1 MKILTLDFESYYDK
15 DYSLS
20 KLTTEEYIRGPLFE
34 VIGVAVQVDN
44 GEPEW
49 FSGTRKEIRKF
60 LEQFDFANSLALAH
74 NAVFDAAI
82 LTWCFGIKPKGWLD
96 TLSMARA
103 VHGTEVG
110 GSLKALVEHYK
121 LGEKGTEVVDALGM
135 KRTAFSAEQLAKYGK
150 YCENDVAITYALF
163 QELSVGFPNVEL
175 RLIDLTVKMFSE
187 PVLHL
192 DTDALSAY
200 KLTLEAQKAKLLVD
214 LGTDEESLQSNAKF
228 AEALSL
234 LGVVPPVKMSLKT
247 GKEAF
252 AFAKNDEEFKELLE
266 HENPLVHALVAAR
279 IGVKSTLEESRT
291 QRFIDISMRGPM
303 PVPLKYYAAHTGR
316 WGGSDKINL
325 QNLPSRGD
333 NGGKL
338 KKTIL
343 APDGFMLIDCDSSQI
358 EARTLAWL
366 AGQDDLVEAFDKGQ
380 DVYKIMASAIYGK
393 PVEEIS
399 KAERFVGKTTV
410 LGCIGSGTMVLCG
423 LGWKPIEEVTL
434 ADKLWDGKD
443 WVCHQGLVSK
453 GLKQTLNLCGVW
465 LTPDHKVLSGTQWLE
480 AQSVAQDESTLYQA
494 LVTGAENLP
503 SQGMSRGKETGF
515 APSLLAVVV
524 DSLNTPLTTKI
535 SKILK
540 VLGAIVVQRAQQM
553 VSGIGSTPRLC
564 TTMPI
569 GLGCL
574 TDYLPRSL
582 DAITKPHHTTPIMG
596 VGVSKFINRGEKTGL
611 RFLGMY
617 KQLLGGM
624 LKNLK
629 WIAPTTTK
637 DTNPA
642 ILGLYQEAT
651 TCGINVPCLPLRK
664 SLQTYDIAYSGP
676 RNRFTILTNQGPMI
690 VHNCGYGMGAV
701 KFHAALLTA
710 GVTDITPA
718 EAQRII
724 DVYRQTYS
732 KIPLLWR
739 AATEALKH
747 ISANFSTTLGRD
759 GVLVIEGQKGIKL
772 PNGLYVKYPNMKSV
786 TNPDNGKYEV
796 VYDTRKGKTV
806 VNTRIYGGKCV
817 ENVCQALAK
826 LIIGDQMLLIAK
838 KYKVVMTV
846 HDAVACIAP
855 EDEVSEAVTYVEK
868 CMRTRPSWA
877 LGLPL
882 NCESGFG
889 YSYGDC

>member
-103 VHGTEVG
+103 IHGTEVG

-121 LGEKGTEVVDALGM
+121 LGEKGTEVVDALGL
-135 KRTAFSAEQLAKYGK
+135 KRTAFGAEQLAKYGK

-187 PVLHL
+187 PVLQL

-228 AEALSL
+228 AEALSK

-266 HENPLVHALVAAR
+266 HENPLVQALVAAR

-333 NGGKL
+333 NAGKL

-410 LGCIGSGTMVLCG
+410 LG
-423 LGWKPIEEVTL
+423 
-434 ADKLWDGKD
+434 
-443 WVCHQGLVSK
+443 
-453 GLKQTLNLCGVW
+453 
-465 LTPDHKVLSGTQWLE
+465 
-480 AQSVAQDESTLYQA
+480 
-494 LVTGAENLP
+494 
-503 SQGMSRGKETGF
+503 
-515 APSLLAVVV
+515 
-524 DSLNTPLTTKI
+524 
-535 SKILK
+535 
-540 VLGAIVVQRAQQM
+540 
-553 VSGIGSTPRLC
+553 
-564 TTMPI
+564 
-569 GLGCL
+569 
-574 TDYLPRSL
+574 
-582 DAITKPHHTTPIMG
+582 
-596 VGVSKFINRGEKTGL
+596 
-611 RFLGMY
+611 
-617 KQLLGGM
+617 
-624 LKNLK
+624 
-629 WIAPTTTK
+629 
-637 DTNPA
+637 
-642 ILGLYQEAT
+642 
-651 TCGINVPCLPLRK
+651 
-664 SLQTYDIAYSGP
+664 
-676 RNRFTILTNQGPMI
+676 
-690 VHNCGYGMGAV
+690 CGYGMGAV

-826 LIIGDQMLLIAK
+826 LIIGDQMLLIAR

>member
-49 FSGTRKEIRKF
+49 FSGTRKEIRRF
-60 LEQFDFANSLALAH
+60 LEQFDFTNSLALAH

-121 LGEKGTEVVDALGM
+121 LGEKGTEVVDALGI
-135 KRTAFSAEQLAKYGK
+135 KRVAFGAEQLAKYGK

-266 HENPLVHALVAAR
+266 HENPLVQALVAAR

-333 NGGKL
+333 NAGKL

-343 APDGFMLIDCDSSQI
+343 APDGYMLIDCDSSQI

-410 LGCIGSGTMVLCG
+410 LG
-423 LGWKPIEEVTL
+423 
-434 ADKLWDGKD
+434 
-443 WVCHQGLVSK
+443 
-453 GLKQTLNLCGVW
+453 
-465 LTPDHKVLSGTQWLE
+465 
-480 AQSVAQDESTLYQA
+480 
-494 LVTGAENLP
+494 
-503 SQGMSRGKETGF
+503 
-515 APSLLAVVV
+515 
-524 DSLNTPLTTKI
+524 
-535 SKILK
+535 
-540 VLGAIVVQRAQQM
+540 
-553 VSGIGSTPRLC
+553 
-564 TTMPI
+564 
-569 GLGCL
+569 
-574 TDYLPRSL
+574 
-582 DAITKPHHTTPIMG
+582 
-596 VGVSKFINRGEKTGL
+596 
-611 RFLGMY
+611 
-617 KQLLGGM
+617 
-624 LKNLK
+624 
-629 WIAPTTTK
+629 
-637 DTNPA
+637 
-642 ILGLYQEAT
+642 
-651 TCGINVPCLPLRK
+651 
-664 SLQTYDIAYSGP
+664 
-676 RNRFTILTNQGPMI
+676 
-690 VHNCGYGMGAV
+690 CGYGMGAV

-772 PNGLYVKYPNMKSV
+772 PNGLYVKYPNMQSV
-786 TNPDNGKYEV
+786 TNPDTGKYEV
-796 VYDTRKGKTV
+796 VYDTRKGKTI

-855 EDEVSEAVTYVEK
+855 EDEVSEAVAYVEK

>member
-121 LGEKGTEVVDALGM
+121 LGEKGTEVVDALGI
-135 KRTAFSAEQLAKYGK
+135 KRTAFGAEQLAKYGK

-266 HENPLVHALVAAR
+266 HENPLVQALVAAR

-410 LGCIGSGTMVLCG
+410 LGC
-423 LGWKPIEEVTL
+423 
-434 ADKLWDGKD
+434 
-443 WVCHQGLVSK
+443 
-453 GLKQTLNLCGVW
+453 
-465 LTPDHKVLSGTQWLE
+465 
-480 AQSVAQDESTLYQA
+480 
-494 LVTGAENLP
+494 
-503 SQGMSRGKETGF
+503 
-515 APSLLAVVV
+515 
-524 DSLNTPLTTKI
+524 
-535 SKILK
+535 
-540 VLGAIVVQRAQQM
+540 
-553 VSGIGSTPRLC
+553 
-564 TTMPI
+564 
-569 GLGCL
+569 
-574 TDYLPRSL
+574 
-582 DAITKPHHTTPIMG
+582 
-596 VGVSKFINRGEKTGL
+596 
-611 RFLGMY
+611 
-617 KQLLGGM
+617 
-624 LKNLK
+624 
-629 WIAPTTTK
+629 
-637 DTNPA
+637 
-642 ILGLYQEAT
+642 
-651 TCGINVPCLPLRK
+651 
-664 SLQTYDIAYSGP
+664 
-676 RNRFTILTNQGPMI
+676 
-690 VHNCGYGMGAV
+690 GYGMGAV

-710 GVTDITPA
+710 GVLILHD

-732 KIPLLWR
+732 KIPLLWKS
-739 AATEALKH
+739 ATEALKH

-772 PNGLYVKYPNMKSV
+772 PNGLYVKYPNMRSV

-855 EDEVSEAVTYVEK
+855 EDEVSEAVAYVEK